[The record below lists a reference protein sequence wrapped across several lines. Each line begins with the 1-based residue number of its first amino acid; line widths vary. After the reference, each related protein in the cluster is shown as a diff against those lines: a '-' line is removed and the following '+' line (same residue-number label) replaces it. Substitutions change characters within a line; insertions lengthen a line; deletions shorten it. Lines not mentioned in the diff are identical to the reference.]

1 MQTLFFPKLF
11 SIINH
16 NNAIKDIQTL
26 LKSPEKSIKE
36 IVNELEFPSL
46 SFFGRYI
53 QKQRLFNYNQLP
65 DVPNTK

>member
-11 SIINH
+11 CIINH

-36 IVNELEFPSL
+36 IVNELEFPS
-46 SFFGRYI
+46 SSGAMSGNTWVYP
-53 QKQRLFNYNQLP
+53 P
-65 DVPNTK
+65 DNTATI